1 MRLYVTLIEL
11 RLLLLLL
18 LLSDGRTHPHVIVN
32 FIYSNMGF
40 HFQQR

>member
-18 LLSDGRTHPHVIVN
+18 LLSDRTHRHVIVN